1 MKNWSNTYEYTAP
14 RIVAPTTVDELR
26 HVVAEADRVRPLGSR
41 HSFNGIADTSGT
53 LVDMTALPVEVSIDA
68 EAGTATVS
76 GGTRYGVLAAALDE
90 AGFAL
95 HNMGS
100 LPHISVAGAVA
111 TGTHG
116 SGVRNGNLSSAVRGL
131 EFVTPDGDLRRVT
144 AEDPELAGSVVA
156 LGALGPA
163 VRVTVAIQPRYLI
176 RQDTYRRMSWDTLLG
191 SFREVAGGA
200 YSISVFTNWT
210 SNDVEQLWVKRRVES
225 ADAPVPD
232 EYFGAI
238 RDPEERPELVPGVT
252 DNLTR
257 RGVVVP
263 WQFGLPHFRLDV
275 PPSAGDEIQT
285 EYFVAIDDAGAALA
299 AIRALGDR
307 IAPHLTV
314 TELRTMAGD
323 DLWLSPASG
332 RDSLAIH
339 FTWLNHPDEVFA
351 LLPAI
356 EEALAPFAPRP
367 HWGKLNRVDPAGFAT
382 AYPHLADQRDLV
394 LKHDPEGTFRNEYLN
409 RVLGLG
415 AAEELPDVSAPMGR

>member
-1 MKNWSNTYEYTAP
+1 MKNWSNTYEYSAR
-14 RIVAPTTVDELR
+14 RIEAPTTIDELR
-26 HVVAEADRVRPLGSR
+26 RTVAAAERVRPLGSR

-68 EAGTATVS
+68 DAGTATVS

-116 SGVRNGNLSSAVRGL
+116 SGVANGNLSSAVRGL
-131 EFVTPDGDLRRVT
+131 EFVTTDGDLRSVT

-163 VRVTVAIQPRYLI
+163 VRVTVAIEPRYLI

-200 YSISVFTNWT
+200 YSVSVFTNWVEH
-210 SNDVEQLWVKRRVES
+210 DVEQLWVKRRVES
-225 ADAPVPD
+225 ADAQVD
-232 EYFGAI
+232 DRYFGAI
-238 RDPEERPELVPGVT
+238 RDQEERPELVPGVT

-285 EYFVAIDDAGAALA
+285 EYFVAIDDAGPALA
-299 AIRALGDR
+299 AVRALGDR

-314 TELRTMAGD
+314 TELRTMSAD

-339 FTWLNHPDEVFA
+339 FTWLNHPEEVFR

-382 AYPHLADQRDLV
+382 AYPHLPDQRELV
-394 LKHDPEGTFRNEYLN
+394 LRHDPAGKFRNEYLD

-415 AAEELPDVSAPMGR
+415 APGDR

>member
-1 MKNWSNTYEYTAP
+1 MKNWSNTYEYRAP
-14 RIVAPTTVDELR
+14 RIVAPTTVDEVR
-26 HVVAEADRVRPLGSR
+26 RVVAEADRVRPLGSK
-41 HSFNGIADTSGT
+41 HSFNGIADTTGT
-53 LVDMTALPVEVSIDA
+53 LVDMTALPVEVTIDEA
-68 EAGTATVS
+68 AGTATVS
-76 GGTRYGVLAAALDE
+76 GGTRYGVIAAALDA

-116 SGVRNGNLSSAVRGL
+116 SGVGLGNLSSAIRGL
-131 EFVTPDGDLRRVT
+131 ELVTADGDLRRVT
-144 AEDPELAGSVVA
+144 ADDPELAGSVVA

-163 VRVTVAIQPRYLI
+163 VRVTVAVEPRYLI
-176 RQDTYRRMSWDTLLG
+176 RQDTYRGLPWDTMLG

-200 YSISVFTNWT
+200 YSISVFTNWVE
-210 SNDVEQLWVKRRVES
+210 DEVEQLWVKRRVDSE
-225 ADAPVPD
+225 DAQVD
-232 EYFGAI
+232 DRYFGAA
-238 RDPEERPELVPGVT
+238 RDLEERPELVPGVT

-257 RGVVVP
+257 RGVAVP
-263 WQFGLPHFRLDV
+263 WHFGLPHFRLDV

-285 EYFVAIDDAGAALA
+285 EYFVAIDDAGAALSA
-299 AIRALGDR
+299 VRALGDR

-314 TELRTMAGD
+314 TELRTMAADG
-323 DLWLSPASG
+323 LWLSPASG

-339 FTWLNHPDEVFA
+339 FTWRNHPDEVFA

-382 AYPHLADQRDLV
+382 AYPRLGDQRELV
-394 LKHDPEGTFRNEYLN
+394 LRHDPAGKFRNEYLD

-415 AAEELPDVSAPMGR
+415 ASEELPETSAPMGR

>member
-14 RIVAPTTVDELR
+14 RIEAPATVDELR
-26 HVVAEADRVRPLGSR
+26 RVVAEADRVRPLGSR
-41 HSFNGIADTSGT
+41 HSFNGIADTPGT
-53 LVDMTALPVEVSIDA
+53 LVDMTALPVEVTIDA

-116 SGVRNGNLSSAVRGL
+116 SGVTNGNLSSAVRGL
-131 EFVTPDGDLRRVT
+131 ELVTPDGDLRRVT
-144 AEDPELAGSVVA
+144 ADDPELAGSVVA

-163 VRVTVAIQPRYLI
+163 VRVTVAIEPRYLI

-200 YSISVFTNWT
+200 YSISVFTNWVQ
-210 SNDVEQLWVKRRVES
+210 NDVEQLWVKRRIES
-225 ADAPVPD
+225 ADAAVPD

-238 RDPEERPELVPGVT
+238 RDLTERPELVPGVT

-257 RGVVVP
+257 RGVAQP
-263 WQFGLPHFRLDV
+263 WHFGLPHFRLDV

-285 EYFVAIDDAGAALA
+285 EYFVAIDDAAGALSAV
-299 AIRALGDR
+299 RALGDR

-314 TELRTMAGD
+314 TELRTMAAD

-351 LLPAI
+351 LLPVI

-367 HWGKLNRVDPAGFAT
+367 HWGKLNRVDPAGFAA
-382 AYPHLADQRDLV
+382 AYPHLADQRELV
-394 LKHDPEGTFRNEYLN
+394 TRHDPSGKFRNEYLD

-415 AAEELPDVSAPMGR
+415 AAQELPDVSAPMGR

>member
-14 RIVAPTTVDELR
+14 RVEAPESVDELR
-26 HVVAEADRVRPLGSR
+26 RLVAGAERIRPLGSR
-41 HSFNGIADTSGT
+41 HSFNGLADTPGT
-53 LVDMTALPVEVSIDA
+53 LVDMTALPVEVEVDA
-68 EAGTATVS
+68 AAGTATVS
-76 GGTRYGVLAAALDE
+76 GGTRYGVVAAALDE

-100 LPHISVAGAVA
+100 LPHISVAGATA

-116 SGVRNGNLSSAVRGL
+116 SGVGNGNLSSAVRGL
-131 EFVTPDGDLRRVT
+131 ELVTPDGDLRRVT
-144 AEDPELAGSVVA
+144 ADDPELDGSVVA

-163 VRVTVAIQPRYLI
+163 VRVTLAIQPRYLV
-176 RQDTYRRMSWDTLLG
+176 RQDTYRGLSWDTLLG

-210 SNDVEQLWVKRRVES
+210 EPHVEQLWVKRRVD
-225 ADAPVPD
+225 ADDTAVPD

-238 RDPEERPELVPGVT
+238 RDLEERPELVPGVT

-263 WQFGLPHFRLDV
+263 WHFGLPHFRLDV
-275 PPSAGDEIQT
+275 PPSAGNEIQS
-285 EYFVAIDDAGAALA
+285 EYFVAIDDAGPALGAVRALA
-299 AIRALGDR
+299 DR
-307 IAPHLTV
+307 IAPHLV
-314 TELRTMAGD
+314 VSELRTMTADG
-323 DLWLSPASG
+323 LWLSPAFG

-339 FTWLNHPDEVFA
+339 FTFANHPDEVLA

-367 HWGKLNRVDPAGFAT
+367 HWGKLNRVDPDGFAD
-382 AYPHLADQRDLV
+382 AYPRLGDQRALV
-394 LKHDPEGTFRNEYLN
+394 LRHDPEGKFRNEYVE

-415 AAEELPDVSAPMGR
+415 ARSELPEVSAPVGR

>member
-14 RIVAPTTVDELR
+14 RIEAPATVDELR
-26 HVVAEADRVRPLGSR
+26 RIVAGIDRVRPLGSR
-41 HSFNGIADTSGT
+41 HSFNGIADTPGT

-68 EAGTATVS
+68 DARTATVT

-100 LPHISVAGAVA
+100 LPHISVAGATA

-116 SGVRNGNLSSAVRGL
+116 SGVGNGNLSTAVRGL
-131 EFVTPDGDLRRVT
+131 ELVTPDGELRRVT
-144 AEDPELAGSVVA
+144 ADDPELAGSVVA
-156 LGALGPA
+156 LGMLGPA
-163 VRVTVAIQPRYLI
+163 VRVTLAIEPRYLV
-176 RQDTYRRMSWDTLLG
+176 RQDTYRGMSWDTLLG

-200 YSISVFTNWT
+200 YSISVFTNWVEH
-210 SNDVEQLWVKRRVES
+210 DVEQLWVKRRVDTE
-225 ADAPVPD
+225 DAQVDD
-232 EYFGAI
+232 EYYGAI
-238 RDPEERPELVPGVT
+238 RDREERPELVPGVT

-263 WQFGLPHFRLDV
+263 WHFGLPHFRLDT
-275 PPSAGDEIQT
+275 PPSAGDEIQS
-285 EYFVAIDDAGAALA
+285 EYFVSIDDAGRALA
-299 AIRALGDR
+299 AVRALGDR
-307 IAPHLTV
+307 IAPHLVV
-314 TELRTMAGD
+314 TELRTMTGD

-339 FTWLNHPDEVFA
+339 FTFRNEPDEVFA

-382 AYPHLADQRDLV
+382 AYPRLGDQRGLV
-394 LKHDPEGTFRNEYLN
+394 LRHDPDGKFRNEYLD
-409 RVLGLG
+409 RVLGQG